1 MPILPPDIQ
10 AMDALAKSQS
20 AEEDLLKAIGRQI
33 VYHMVDFS
41 VKDVANTAS
50 SCQRMLVKDG
60 AVLEAM
66 VRQDR
71 DDGSVL

>member
-1 MPILPPDIQ
+1 MHPRAPRTPP
-10 AMDALAKSQS
+10 APTNVCVT
-20 AEEDLLKAIGRQI
+20 R
-33 VYHMVDFS
+33 
-41 VKDVANTAS
+41 
-50 SCQRMLVKDG
+50 LVKDG